1 MVAKSK
7 SSSGSQR
14 KMDKSSEDL
23 LGILEVSRPVYGPVV
38 LIPRGQR
45 AAAQI
50 SFSCEKELMVST
62 NFFIA
67 ECESRSE
74 AIVLASWLLSIFGQ
88 LQLEHSGIDQE
99 GMRKLEKFQIEN
111 CLIPQEIKFTND
123 EMGELDKVLMETDP
137 LLFKAIAP
145 REIDEVWA
153 RKLSPEKWM
162 DLIASTVRTLQ
173 VMCSQRLEI

>member
-1 MVAKSK
+1 
-7 SSSGSQR
+7 
-14 KMDKSSEDL
+14 
-23 LGILEVSRPVYGPVV
+23 
-38 LIPRGQR
+38 
-45 AAAQI
+45 
-50 SFSCEKELMVST
+50 MVST

-74 AIVLASWLLSIFGQ
+74 AIVLASWLLTIFGQ

-123 EMGELDKVLMETDP
+123 EIEELEMVLMETDP
-137 LLFKAIAP
+137 LIFKAIAP

-162 DLIASTVRTLQ
+162 ELIASTESALQ
-173 VMCSQRLEI
+173 VMCNQRLEI

>member
-1 MVAKSK
+1 
-7 SSSGSQR
+7 
-14 KMDKSSEDL
+14 
-23 LGILEVSRPVYGPVV
+23 
-38 LIPRGQR
+38 
-45 AAAQI
+45 
-50 SFSCEKELMVST
+50 MVST

-74 AIVLASWLLSIFGQ
+74 AIVLASWLLTIFGQ

-123 EMGELDKVLMETDP
+123 EIEELEKVLMETDP
-137 LLFKAIAP
+137 LIFKAITP

-162 DLIASTVRTLQ
+162 DLIASTESTLQ
-173 VMCSQRLEI
+173 VMCNQRLEI